1 MLEKMGKVKSEIM
14 QELQNV
20 EIISEFISYVD
31 YSFLVVTRI
40 DGCII
45 EYGYNG
51 KDKIVI
57 TCNGK
62 ILSEKMV

>member
-1 MLEKMGKVKSEIM
+1 MEKISIIKNEVMN
-14 QELQNV
+14 ELQGV
-20 EIISEFISYVD
+20 EVLSEFISYID
-31 YSFLVVTRI
+31 KSFLIVARI

-51 KDKIVI
+51 TDKIII

>member
-1 MLEKMGKVKSEIM
+1 MEKMSKIKNEVM

-20 EIISEFISYVD
+20 EVVSEFVSYID
-31 YSFLVVTRI
+31 YSFLIVTRV

-51 KDKIVI
+51 KDKIVV
-57 TCNGK
+57 TSNGK
-62 ILSEKMV
+62 VLSEKIV